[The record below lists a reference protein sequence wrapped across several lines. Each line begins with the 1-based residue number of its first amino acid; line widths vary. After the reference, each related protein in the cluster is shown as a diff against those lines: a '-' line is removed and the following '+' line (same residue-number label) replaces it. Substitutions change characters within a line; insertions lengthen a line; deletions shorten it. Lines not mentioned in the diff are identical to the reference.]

1 MSGKMSMG
9 PSSILLVEDHAGFAK
24 ALLNMLTQNPN
35 LQIVAVVES
44 AEAALQ
50 YLRES
55 KVDLVLVDYSLP
67 DMSGVSLVESLL
79 MEYPALPCAMLSGHL
94 SLQHARRAL
103 EVGARG
109 YMIKDNPLGILN
121 GIPRILKGE
130 IVVSEELRS
139 LGSSDL
145 LADFS

>member
-1 MSGKMSMG
+1 MY
-9 PSSILLVEDHAGFAK
+9 SILLVEDHEGFAK
-24 ALLNMLTQNPN
+24 ALLNMLARNPN
-35 LQIVAVVES
+35 LQIVAVADS
-44 AEAALQ
+44 AEAALR

-55 KVDLVLVDYSLP
+55 NVDLVLVDYSLP
-67 DMSGVSLVESLL
+67 DMSGVNLL
-79 MEYPALPCAMLSGHL
+79 EALLKEHPGLRCAMLSGHL

-103 EVGARG
+103 ELGARG

-130 IVVSEELRS
+130 IYISEELRS

-145 LADFS
+145 LAGFS

>member
-1 MSGKMSMG
+1 M
-9 PSSILLVEDHAGFAK
+9 SSILLVEDHPGFAK
-24 ALLNMLTQNPN
+24 ALLNMLGQNPS
-35 LQIVAVVES
+35 LQIAAVAES
-44 AEAALQ
+44 AESALQ

-55 KVDLVLVDYSLP
+55 SVDLVLVDYSLP
-67 DMSGVSLVESLL
+67 DMSGVSLVEALRR
-79 MEYPALPCAMLSGHL
+79 EYPDQLCAMLSGHL

-121 GIPRILKGE
+121 GIPRILRGE
-130 IVVSEELRS
+130 IYISEELRS

-145 LADFS
+145 LMDFT

>member
-1 MSGKMSMG
+1 MSA
-9 PSSILLVEDHAGFAK
+9 SSILLVEDHAGFAK
-24 ALLNMLTQNPN
+24 ALLNMLGQNPN
-35 LQIVAVVES
+35 LHVVAVAES
-44 AEAALQ
+44 AEAALR
-50 YLRES
+50 YLRETS
-55 KVDLVLVDYSLP
+55 VDLILVDYSLP
-67 DMSGVSLVESLL
+67 DMSGVSLLEALL
-79 MEYPALPCAMLSGHL
+79 KEHPNMSCAMLSGHL

-130 IVVSEELRS
+130 IYISEELRS